1 MTISIQANIA
11 ALRGQRLLESN
22 SASLS
27 QTFQRLSSGS
37 RIVTASDDAA
47 ALAIVDSL
55 QVKSRI
61 ASVAVRNANDAISFV
76 SLTDSALGSINEIL
90 PRMAE
95 LAEQSANGTY
105 TNIQRSAL
113 NQEFISLASEV
124 DRIAATS
131 RFNGVTMLMDDVALT
146 FQVGFDSQSTSQ
158 ITFLTSAS
166 GGTLKALLL
175 SQGDRLVYSL
185 NATTIGAAV
194 EASKTAL
201 DAVMAAIS
209 NVSDKR
215 GNLGALNNRLET
227 AVSQVTTMRENMLAA
242 AARIRDIDV
251 ATESAEMVRRTILAQ
266 VGASILAQ
274 ANQTPAL
281 ALRLLS

>member
-1 MTISIQANIA
+1 VTISIQANIA